1 MVLTHTKRM
10 LQEVLRF
17 IQSGNI
23 SDKCADYLQY
33 KCEGAISILNISSL
47 IYNIP
52 VTFVDQAEEIF
63 IMVEEALREIQQI
76 SQSSAFHIENAFS
89 GSPRYPALNDPREVL
104 KMSVENKCNV
114 KYHGMHVKSEWINC
128 EKMTPFKWDINF
140 FSICKL
146 KQRWFRHYR
155 GRYTST
161 VPKKWLQAHN
171 WLSLSKGI

>member
-1 MVLTHTKRM
+1 MCRLCTMWRGH
-10 LQEVLRF
+10 QYPQHF
-17 IQSGNI
+17 IS
-23 SDKCADYLQY
+23 YLQY
-33 KCEGAISILNISSL
+33 PSDICWSSRRDFH
-47 IYNIP
+47 YGGGG
-52 VTFVDQAEEIF
+52 
-63 IMVEEALREIQQI
+63 LREIQQI